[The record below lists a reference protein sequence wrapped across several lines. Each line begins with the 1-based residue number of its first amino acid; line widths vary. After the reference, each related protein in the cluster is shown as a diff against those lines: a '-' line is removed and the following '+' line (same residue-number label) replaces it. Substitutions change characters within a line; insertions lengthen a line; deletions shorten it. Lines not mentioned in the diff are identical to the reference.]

1 VIWQWSRSRR
11 EPCQTGP
18 WSSPFWL
25 ALACLARFV
34 PSSSLRSARSAA
46 SLAQTLCS
54 ARLRLLCSH
63 AATTPAVRSFPMPIP
78 RSHHASPPGEPRFP
92 RPAVGHGDCRASRNQ
107 GRDPSI
113 PVILVHCIDLLILIP
128 HQSICPSFLFFSLAA
143 YSFFFLWS
151 GATELQQATR
161 RSNSPNSDHQN
172 QIAAIRNSITFLPPF
187 PPLSPMSCDLH
198 GRDRTSRP

>member
-1 VIWQWSRSRR
+1 MIFEKFSKRNRFKSGAINSGLVFSFFGS
-11 EPCQTGP
+11 GLG
-18 WSSPFWL
+18 S
-25 ALACLARFV
+25 LARFV
-34 PSSSLRSARSAA
+34 PFRSLFLLPWLGPSSRLGSAYFARTQPRRRPRKA
-46 SLAQTLCS
+46 SLC
-54 ARLRLLCSH
+54 
-63 AATTPAVRSFPMPIP
+63 P
-78 RSHHASPPGEPRFP
+78 SHHALPLGEPHFP

-128 HQSICPSFLFFSLAA
+128 HQSICPSFLFSLAA

-187 PPLSPMSCDLH
+187 PPLPPMSCDLH